1 MLEQPLREE
10 STTVKSMHCLECG
23 SATHPKLRHPSSMR
37 TEATLWGVALVV
49 GLSVGAWQAVTSSAG
64 AGVAGMSQLSVV
76 ATPAEAPEVQQID
89 HVPPR
94 NVVVT
99 VGSWLLDRFASF
111 VRVAWWALPI
121 PLFFSLWRQ
130 FARRPACARCGSRRL
145 IEADVLLPGG

>member
-1 MLEQPLREE
+1 
-10 STTVKSMHCLECG
+10 
-23 SATHPKLRHPSSMR
+23 MR
-37 TEATLWGVALVV
+37 TEATLWGVALVL

-64 AGVAGMSQLSVV
+64 AGVTGMSQLSVV
-76 ATPAEAPEVQQID
+76 TAPAEAPAAQAID

-94 NVVVT
+94 NVIVS
-99 VGSWLLDRFASF
+99 VGSWLVGRFASF

-130 FARRPACARCGSRRL
+130 VARRPVCARCGSRRL